1 MTDYDKDMM
10 TTDFT
15 KPGLT
20 LEGGQGE
27 ALKFAE
33 FYAIEQQKLGSG
45 AYGTVY
51 VTKHKNSGEEYAVKV
66 IDRRYV
72 YARKLAISRRERN
85 TEIVKHSHTP
95 YCTHIWTLLISPL
108 LQQTQR

>member
-1 MTDYDKDMM
+1 MTDYDKDVMM
-10 TTDFT
+10 TDLIQ
-15 KPGLT
+15 PGLT

-33 FYAIEQQKLGSG
+33 FYTIEQKLRSGS
-45 AYGTVY
+45 YGTVY

-72 YARKLAISRRERN
+72 YARNLRSLAVREMQ
-85 TEIVKHSHTP
+85 K
-95 YCTHIWTLLISPL
+95 
-108 LQQTQR
+108 